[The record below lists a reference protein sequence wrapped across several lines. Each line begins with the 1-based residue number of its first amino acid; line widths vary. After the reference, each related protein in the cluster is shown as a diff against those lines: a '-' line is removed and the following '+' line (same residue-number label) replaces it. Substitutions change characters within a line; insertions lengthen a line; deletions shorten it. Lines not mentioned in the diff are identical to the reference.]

1 MKKQVT
7 ERDIRLPQFKDA
19 ELDDL
24 EFDSS
29 GDVVRKDR
37 FETSMRKIQGILH
50 GVNGLSARSGWT
62 CEQVVDAVKQITQI
76 KDLAIALSLFPDD
89 AEFYHPENKTYVRNI
104 AKDALATARSV
115 HKSSVLIDHETRGM
129 SDGDDWQDDSA
140 WLDYMDVLL
149 SKENIINK
157 ISSIK

>member
-104 AKDALATARSV
+104 AKDALAISRSN
-115 HKSSVLIDHETRGM
+115 HESSALIDHETRGM
-129 SDGDDWQDDSA
+129 SDGDEWQDDSA

-149 SKENIINK
+149 SKENVINK
-157 ISSIK
+157 INSIK

>member
-37 FETSMRKIQGILH
+37 FKTSMRKIQGILH

-104 AKDALATARSV
+104 AKDALAIARSN
-115 HKSSVLIDHETRGM
+115 HESSTLIDHETRGM
-129 SDGDDWQDDSA
+129 SDGDEWQDDSA

-149 SKENIINK
+149 SKENVINK
-157 ISSIK
+157 INSIK

>member
-37 FETSMRKIQGILH
+37 FETSMRKIQGILR
-50 GVNGLSARSGWT
+50 GEWLVGSKCGWT

-104 AKDALATARSV
+104 AKDALAIARSN
-115 HKSSVLIDHETRGM
+115 HESSTLIDHETRGM
-129 SDGDDWQDDSA
+129 SDGDEWQDDSA
-140 WLDYMDVLL
+140 WLDYTDVLL
-149 SKENIINK
+149 SKEDVINK
-157 ISSIK
+157 INSIK